1 MSALEQRLAD
11 YLGLRRALGYR
22 LVEHGRDLADF
33 VAFLDERGQDTV
45 TVTAALAWAS
55 ASGASVPPT
64 CCAQD
69 PRAPPRTCTHPRRWP
84 R

>member
-22 LVEHGRDLADF
+22 LVEHGRQLADF
-33 VAFLDERGQDTV
+33 VAFLDERGEDTV

-55 ASGASVPPT
+55 ASGRRPDGCRWSAAS
-64 CCAQD
+64 
-69 PRAPPRTCTHPRRWP
+69 RAI
-84 R
+84 